1 MYARDVSR
9 RRSPLSLSPLQVKT
23 AAEKKEE
30 EEEERRARTKRMRE
44 REKGSCCARRK
55 FTSDQNESLR
65 FFLVSS
71 SWPGENR
78 NGADCVG

>member
-1 MYARDVSR
+1 MRG
-9 RRSPLSLSPLQVKT
+9 
-23 AAEKKEE
+23 E
-30 EEEERRARTKRMRE
+30 EEEERGGGEESSHEEDERE
-44 REKGSCCARRK
+44 REGIARRK